1 MFVLTILDTRYNSS
15 KTQII
20 HSYISILIKSCRYI
34 TILKYIH
41 WTSNDMFHFCVWL
54 CSYIASQ
61 RSNEMLRLTIRT
73 LNTCPL
79 EKASCN
85 VSFVSLYFQII
96 LQGGLQ
102 SAEHLNGPI
111 FSPSLIVNLPLSR
124 LGSGLIDSISGLSIN
139 MSSTLKN
146 FLIKLHNMF
155 HP

>member
-1 MFVLTILDTRYNSS
+1 
-15 KTQII
+15 
-20 HSYISILIKSCRYI
+20 
-34 TILKYIH
+34 
-41 WTSNDMFHFCVWL
+41 
-54 CSYIASQ
+54 
-61 RSNEMLRLTIRT
+61 MLRLTIRT

-85 VSFVSLYFQII
+85 VPFVSLYFQMI

-111 FSPSLIVNLPLSR
+111 VSPSLTVNLPLSR
-124 LGSGLIDSISGLSIN
+124 LGSGLIDSIFGLSIN

-146 FLIKLHNMF
+146 FLIKIHNMF